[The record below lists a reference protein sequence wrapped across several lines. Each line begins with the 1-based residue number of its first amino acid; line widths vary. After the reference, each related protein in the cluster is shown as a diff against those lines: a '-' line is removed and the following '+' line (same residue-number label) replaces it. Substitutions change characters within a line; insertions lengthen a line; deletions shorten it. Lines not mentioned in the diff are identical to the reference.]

1 MGSSSHIVFESLFFA
16 QVTIIIKELI
26 DFTQTKMRQ
35 AKTKYNVVQ
44 LTHDWTT
51 EAIAIENKTL
61 QIY

>member
-1 MGSSSHIVFESLFFA
+1 ML
-16 QVTIIIKELI
+16 KELI
-26 DFTQTKMRQ
+26 DFTRTKMRQ

-51 EAIAIENKTL
+51 EAIAIENKIL